1 MASQISTTL
10 AHSYNSRGE
19 LGSFVNPEICSCST
33 CVSVVGLS
41 SPPLRTEDL
50 SGSWVWSAATLGTGA
65 GASLQ
70 RSATGTE
77 TPTRQPTPS
86 LAPPP
91 PLRRAPSFQPPPQ
104 TPRSLEEEEEDVLKQ
119 LASLR
124 AALLIRQDRL
134 YEEEAGSHSDM
145 ALQDTEWSELDEKI
159 AAVESLLSRFRY
171 PFRTR

>member
-1 MASQISTTL
+1 MASQMNTTL
-10 AHSYNSRGE
+10 AHSFNSRGE
-19 LGSFVNPEICSCST
+19 LSSFVNPETCSCST

-77 TPTRQPTPS
+77 TPSRDFPS
-86 LAPPP
+86 SLPAPP
-91 PLRRAPSFQPPPQ
+91 PLRRVPSLPAQ
-104 TPRSLEEEEEDVLKQ
+104 TPRSLEDEETDILKQ
-119 LASLR
+119 LASFR
-124 AALLIRQDRL
+124 ATLLLRQDRV

-159 AAVESLLSRFRY
+159 AAVESLLSSFRY